1 MSSCVAATEW
11 HDEDNG
17 TACNKIAHVQHPGAL
32 SMADQSLHEPK
43 FEVIALLVEE
53 ALGYVRRI

>member
-1 MSSCVAATEW
+1 MAAKIT
-11 HDEDNG
+11 EDNG
-17 TACNKIAHVQHPGAL
+17 TTCDKVARVQHPGAL

-43 FEVIALLVEE
+43 FEVIALLVDE